1 MSVATAEQ
9 GRTVDEIVNGLKDHV
24 WTLLRAQRVD
34 AAMVLLAAE
43 LDAYLEATGTMPEP
57 RPAPPKVN
65 PPTPLEGIIVQ
76 NGSAPT
82 PAEMNLFQPDA
93 RQLEIPVK
101 SVNM

>member
-43 LDAYLEATGTMPEP
+43 LDAYLED
-57 RPAPPKVN
+57 R
-65 PPTPLEGIIVQ
+65 
-76 NGSAPT
+76 
-82 PAEMNLFQPDA
+82 
-93 RQLEIPVK
+93 K
-101 SVNM
+101 SVV